1 MWRPSPIASNSSPM
15 TVRGVAEVTHSRMD
29 AHLQVSRVEE
39 WWKGY
44 GPPLVYG
51 AHCASRGAGSIPAR
65 FSQAPS
71 HNAPSVVIC
80 SRQCGEKTMLTG
92 RWLNQTSRSFSHG
105 RWK

>member
-15 TVRGVAEVTHSRMD
+15 TVRGVAEVTRSRMD

-51 AHCASRGAGSIPAR
+51 AHCTSRGAGSIPAR
-65 FSQAPS
+65 FSQSPS
-71 HNAPSVVIC
+71 SNAPTVFTC
-80 SRQCGEKTMLTG
+80 SCQRGQGTMLPE
-92 RWLNQTSRSFSHG
+92 RWLNQTSNSLSHG
-105 RWK
+105 QWK